1 MADFNIPRID
11 VIVQSQA
18 SSWVEDPNLVYIE
31 YVAMEFK
38 ALGTKFPTWEG
49 KLWQNISTILKK
61 GT

>member
-1 MADFNIPRID
+1 MDA
-11 VIVQSQA
+11 IVQSQA
-18 SSWVEDPNLVYIE
+18 SSLVEYPNLVYIE